1 MHFST
6 SSQRSKICFGYHE
19 IIFNGEKVLKFSQI
33 FSVSLTAF
41 SHFFTPSLSGE
52 PVKTWYF
59 MVRLIKRVDP
69 PGPPPPY
76 GQFFVISLLQF

>member
-33 FSVSLTAF
+33 EA
-41 SHFFTPSLSGE
+41 
-52 PVKTWYF
+52 
-59 MVRLIKRVDP
+59 VRLEGDDP
-69 PGPPPPY
+69 PL
-76 GQFFVISLLQF
+76 VHCCTLSLCYLGAETDDHHRNPNRNTEII